1 MEWTTPKRRNKS
13 HEEKEVDKMQQ
24 WRTRIYFREQKEE
37 KKMQTRQRTVNS
49 EQLDN
54 ELGFIF

>member
-1 MEWTTPKRRNKS
+1 MEWTTAKRRNKS